1 MPLYKQ
7 LLRNTRRNIRKE
19 TAWALSNVTAGTKRQ
34 IQQVVDEDLLLD
46 LVKVIKEVKIKK
58 NF

>member
-46 LVKVIKEVKIKK
+46 LVKVIKEVKIK
-58 NF
+58 FYF